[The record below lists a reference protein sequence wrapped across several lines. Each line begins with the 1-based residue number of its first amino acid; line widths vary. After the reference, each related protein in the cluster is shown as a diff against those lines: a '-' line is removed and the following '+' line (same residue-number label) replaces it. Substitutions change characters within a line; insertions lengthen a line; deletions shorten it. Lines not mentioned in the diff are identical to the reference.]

1 MIYERLH
8 HYSVPNIPNCFLSG
22 DVGNTIYHITCTHN
36 FAEKYWQH
44 SPALQLV
51 PHQHYC
57 LVLDTIGRDLK
68 KFKSSRELI
77 SALYGSLLGKFC
89 QIFMQHILT
98 HFTAHQAACKAGVLH
113 RDLSPINIMILDG
126 QEPSSLLIN
135 WDLSKIIDPLE
146 GSSTA
151 CRYAHTISQ
160 VPEYS
165 ISLTL
170 IYVATRECG
179 SSWQG
184 ILS

>member
-1 MIYERLH
+1 MVYERLH
-8 HYSVPNIPNCFLSG
+8 HHSVLNIPDCFLSG
-22 DVGNTIYHITCTHN
+22 DVGNTIYHTTHTHN
-36 FAEKYWQH
+36 FAKKYWQH
-44 SPALQLV
+44 SPAPQLV
-51 PHQHYC
+51 PHQHYR
-57 LVLDTIGRDLK
+57 LILNTISQDLK

-89 QIFMQHILT
+89 QIFMWHILT

-113 RDLSPINIMILDG
+113 CNLSPTNIMILDG
-126 QEPSSLLIN
+126 QEPSGLLID

-151 CRYAHTISQ
+151 CWYACTVSQ

-165 ISLTL
+165 IFLTL
-170 IYVATRECG
+170 IYVATRKCG
-179 SSWQG
+179 GSWQG